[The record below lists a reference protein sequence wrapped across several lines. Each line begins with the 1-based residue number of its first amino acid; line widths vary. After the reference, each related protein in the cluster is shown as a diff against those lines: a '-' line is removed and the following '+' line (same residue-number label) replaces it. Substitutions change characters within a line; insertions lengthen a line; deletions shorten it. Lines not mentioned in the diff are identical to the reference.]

1 MAGEFN
7 PDPWLRTD
15 KYIDRTY
22 PSGVA
27 RERPKLTTRIHCEPD
42 QETVMKEAAL
52 SGPAHERAKERIE
65 ESRALMLDGDNTE
78 GIGEACERFH
88 RELRAGS
95 GFRNLRDDEE

>member
-7 PDPWLRTD
+7 PDPWNRTD

-42 QETVMKEAAL
+42 REQVMRNAAL
-52 SGPAHERAKERIE
+52 SGPGYERQKREIE
-65 ESRALMLDGDNTE
+65 ESRLMIDGDNTE
-78 GIGEACERFH
+78 GVGEACERFH